1 MALPPS
7 NSPKALAH
15 EVVSLEMPLPKLEKL
30 KKYLGR
36 CFRELIPQLSI
47 AKSFDDV
54 MEVSQIP
61 LLTVYLLTVS
71 SLSYL
76 SPALK
81 L

>member
-15 EVVSLEMPLPKLEKL
+15 EVVSLEVTLPKLEKL
-30 KKYLGR
+30 KNYLGR
-36 CFRELIPQLSI
+36 CFQELKPQLSI
-47 AKSFDDV
+47 AESFDNV

-71 SLSYL
+71 SLSTLYDI
-76 SPALK
+76 
-81 L
+81 

>member
-15 EVVSLEMPLPKLEKL
+15 EVVSLEVTLPKLEKL
-30 KKYLGR
+30 KNYLGR
-36 CFRELIPQLSI
+36 CFQELKPQLSI
-47 AKSFDDV
+47 AESFDNV

-71 SLSYL
+71 SLPTLYDI
-76 SPALK
+76 
-81 L
+81 